1 MVLQV
6 FEWSSHFET
15 GVELIDDQHKVLVEL
30 TNALGDAVVHG
41 DQARGLQIVE
51 QLKAYTDYHF
61 KAEEAW
67 SIEAGQLPQAL
78 IAHRKG
84 HGGFVHQLE
93 AFAEDW
99 GCNGQGAQS
108 LHRFLTAWLITHI
121 LGEDRNMVL
130 QLSQQAG
137 SALDAPV
144 PLSAGEQ
151 VLLEAAHNLHAA
163 LSSMTRELE
172 QRVEARTA
180 ELAETNERLKASL
193 LTGVRTFTSLIELR
207 GGMLAGH
214 SRRVADLARQ
224 LASGLQLDA
233 EAVQQVF
240 LGALLHDIGKIGLPD
255 DLLGK
260 PVAGMSVQE
269 LKWYRAH
276 PVNGEGALI
285 AMAELHGASQAVRSH
300 HERWD
305 GQGYP
310 DGLAGENIPL
320 PARIVAVANDFDN
333 LQQGVSVPQRH
344 SMDEA
349 LAVIRAGAG
358 ECYDPQVVEA
368 LAVTLGRSEAA
379 SELEVAT
386 SSEAL
391 LPGMMLS
398 RDLVTPEG
406 VLLLTANTALE
417 AQTVARVRHFLAAN
431 GRTAFPAYVKP
442 AKKRVA

>member
-6 FEWSSHFET
+6 FVWSPHFET
-15 GVELIDDQHKVLVEL
+15 GVELIDSQHRVLVEL
-30 TNALGDAVVHG
+30 TNALGDAVVH
-41 DQARGLQIVE
+41 DERAQCLQVLE
-51 QLKAYTDYHF
+51 QLKAYADYHF

-67 SIEAGQLPQAL
+67 SIEAGQPPQAL
-78 IAHRKG
+78 AAHHKG
-84 HGGFVHQLE
+84 HAGFVHQLAQFTE
-93 AFAEDW
+93 GWCGD
-99 GCNGQGAQS
+99 GQKAQA

-121 LGEDRNMVL
+121 LGEDRNMVMR
-130 QLSQQAG
+130 LSQQSG
-137 SALDAPV
+137 SLIDTPVALGV
-144 PLSAGEQ
+144 GEQ

-163 LSSMTRELE
+163 LSGKSLELE
-172 QRVEARTA
+172 QRVQARTA
-180 ELAETNERLKASL
+180 ELAESNQQLKANL

-224 LASGLQLDA
+224 LAMGLKLDA
-233 EAVQQVF
+233 ETVQQVF

-260 PVAGMSVQE
+260 PVARMTAQE
-269 LKWYRAH
+269 LKGYRAH

-310 DGLAGENIPL
+310 DGLAGEGIPL

-333 LQQGVSVPQRH
+333 LQHGITTARRL

-349 LAVIRAGAG
+349 LRIIQASRN
-358 ECYDPQVVEA
+358 ERYDPTVVDA
-368 LAVTLGRSEAA
+368 LTVMLGRSADADEP
-379 SELEVAT
+379 EVAT
-386 SSEAL
+386 SCTAL
-391 LPGMMLS
+391 LPGMMLT

-406 VLLLTANTALE
+406 VLLLTAHTALE
-417 AQTVARVRHFLAAN
+417 AQTVARVRHFMAA
-431 GRTAFPAYVKP
+431 GGLTAFPVYVRSTKGHEG
-442 AKKRVA
+442 